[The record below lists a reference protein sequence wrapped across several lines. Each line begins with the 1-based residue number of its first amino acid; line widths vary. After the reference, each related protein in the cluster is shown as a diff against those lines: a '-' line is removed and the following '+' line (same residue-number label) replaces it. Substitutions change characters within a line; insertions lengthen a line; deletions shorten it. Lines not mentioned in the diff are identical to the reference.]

1 MNVVML
7 IAAVFSLFSNSTPL
21 PKLTTPLA
29 GDYVEARTA
38 SVFAG
43 ACHYNGELVTTG
55 GDAVMAWQFNSGSWR
70 NADLSGV
77 RVMAVVSS
85 KANLGDAAAPRR
97 SEIVIDTS
105 ATKAQ
110 ADAVVDAIRAHEGL
124 SLGTIVSIRRA
135 SISFRHDGSEYR
147 VASPGFG
154 AMDVQAMPNNDCC
167 KQPNLV
173 WYSPLVHLTNRKVGY
188 TVNAAYT
195 AGTLGEPWQRGDENG
210 AFYGAFAY

>member
-1 MNVVML
+1 MSIHYFL
-7 IAAVFSLFSNSTPL
+7 ATLLSLFPSNPH
-21 PKLTTPLA
+21 

-43 ACHYNGELVTTG
+43 ACHFNGEVVTTG
-55 GDAVMAWQFNSGSWR
+55 RDALLAWQFKSGSWR
-70 NADLSGV
+70 DTDLSGV

-85 KANLGDAAAPRR
+85 KANLGDASAPRT

-105 ATKAQ
+105 ATRAQ
-110 ADAVVDAIRAHEGL
+110 ADAAVDAIRAHAGL
-124 SLGTIVSIRRA
+124 SLGKIVSIRRA
-135 SISFRHDGSEYR
+135 SIAFRHQAGEYR
-147 VASPGFG
+147 VDSPGFG
-154 AMDVQAMPNNDCC
+154 AMDVQAMPNDECC

-210 AFYGAFAY
+210 AFYGAFAF